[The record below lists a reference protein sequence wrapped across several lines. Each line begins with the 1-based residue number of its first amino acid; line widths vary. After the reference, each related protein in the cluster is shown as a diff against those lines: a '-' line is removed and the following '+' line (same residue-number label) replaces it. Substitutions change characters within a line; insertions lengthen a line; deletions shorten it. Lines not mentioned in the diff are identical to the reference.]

1 MKAIIKKD
9 IVEIDQ
15 NIYLEERRKLLRRLA
30 IGLSVIF
37 IMLTVLFLGNK
48 NYYNLEIKKSDLD
61 SIVQKKTAKI
71 NQFIN
76 LNSYIDK
83 AVTEVNEIN
92 LAEKKIGSNSMI
104 YDFENIVSELAYY
117 YKLTGNVN
125 VIISNASNNKQIAP
139 TKITLSFQSKDDE
152 RIIQFID
159 TLILNLQGFALIQKI
174 NIKREKG
181 IFLTETSIDW
191 YTAKKIRQDFLQK
204 RKIIITPHLI
214 NSPIEEK
221 YRISIWQGSIMP

>member
-1 MKAIIKKD
+1 MKTIIKKD
-9 IVEIDQ
+9 IIEIDQ
-15 NIYLEERRKLLRRLA
+15 KIYLEEKRKLLKRLA

-37 IMLTVLFLGNK
+37 IVLTALFFANK
-48 NYYNLEIKKSDLD
+48 SHYGLETKHLDLD
-61 SIVQKKTAKI
+61 SMVHKKTAKI

-83 AVTEVNEIN
+83 AITEVNEIN
-92 LAEKKIGSNSMI
+92 LAEKKIGANAMI

-117 YKLTGNVN
+117 YKLSGNVN
-125 VIISNASNNKQIAP
+125 VIISNAPDNKKIAP

-174 NIKREKG
+174 DIKRGKG
-181 IFLTETSIDW
+181 MFLTETSIDW

-204 RKIIITPHLI
+204 HKIIITPHSI